1 MISMFGK
8 RDIVWKTPDITAD
21 GLKMFACIVM
31 LIRTIG
37 IVVIEKG
44 MIHLESYTQSSLNE
58 AMAQDPHLMT
68 LAGLGSIF
76 QLAGGLALP
85 IFAFLL
91 VEGVRNT
98 SDFKKY
104 FLAML
109 ATALLSEIPYDLA
122 MSGKILDFS
131 GQNGMFTMT
140 ICLILLKCL
149 ELTGSISGAAGKLVR
164 FLEILAAVLW
174 TSLFKSE
181 YGLCMVL
188 LTAVFY
194 VFYTKNVIKTILGGA
209 ISLMYVTGPLAFY
222 GLWCYNGERKNR
234 INKYLYYAV
243 YPVSLLVAFILAK
256 GLNAS
261 GVIG

>member
-1 MISMFGK
+1 MRGN
-8 RDIVWKTPDITAD
+8 RGIVWKTPDITAD

-31 LIRTIG
+31 FIRTIG

-58 AMAQDPHLMT
+58 AMAQDSRLMT
-68 LAGLGSIF
+68 LAGLGAVS
-76 QLAGGLALP
+76 QLAGGLAIP

-98 SDFKKY
+98 SDYKKY
-104 FLAML
+104 LLAML
-109 ATALLSEIPYDLA
+109 GTALLSELPYDLA

-222 GLWCYNGERKNR
+222 GLWCYNGKRKNR

-243 YPVSLLVAFILAK
+243 YPVSLLVVFILAK

>member
-1 MISMFGK
+1 MRGN
-8 RDIVWKTPDITAD
+8 RGIVWKTPDITAD

-31 LIRTIG
+31 FIRTIG

-58 AMAQDPHLMT
+58 AMAQDSRLMT
-68 LAGLGSIF
+68 LAGLGAVF
-76 QLAGGLALP
+76 QLAGGLAIP

-98 SDFKKY
+98 SDYKKY
-104 FLAML
+104 LLAML
-109 ATALLSEIPYDLA
+109 GTALLSELPYDLA

-243 YPVSLLVAFILAK
+243 YPISLLVAFILAK

>member
-1 MISMFGK
+1 MRGN
-8 RDIVWKTPDITAD
+8 RGIVWKTPDITAD

-31 LIRTIG
+31 FIRTIG

-58 AMAQDPHLMT
+58 AMAQDSRLMT
-68 LAGLGSIF
+68 LAGLGAVF
-76 QLAGGLALP
+76 QLAGGLAIP

-98 SDFKKY
+98 SDYKKY
-104 FLAML
+104 LLAML
-109 ATALLSEIPYDLA
+109 GTALLSELPYDLA

-256 GLNAS
+256 GPNAS

>member
-1 MISMFGK
+1 MRGN
-8 RDIVWKTPDITAD
+8 RGIVWKTPDITAD

-31 LIRTIG
+31 FIRTIG

-58 AMAQDPHLMT
+58 AMAQDSRLMT
-68 LAGLGSIF
+68 LAGLGAVF
-76 QLAGGLALP
+76 QLAGGLAIP

-98 SDFKKY
+98 SDYKKY
-104 FLAML
+104 LLAML
-109 ATALLSEIPYDLA
+109 GTALLSELPYDLA

-164 FLEILAAVLW
+164 FFEILAAVLW

-243 YPVSLLVAFILAK
+243 YPVSLLVAFLLAK

>member
-1 MISMFGK
+1 MRGN
-8 RDIVWKTPDITAD
+8 RGIVWKTPDITAD

-31 LIRTIG
+31 FIRTIG

-58 AMAQDPHLMT
+58 AMAQDSRLMT
-68 LAGLGSIF
+68 LAGLGAVF
-76 QLAGGLALP
+76 QLAGGLAIP

-98 SDFKKY
+98 SDYKKY
-104 FLAML
+104 LLAML
-109 ATALLSEIPYDLA
+109 GTALLSEFPYDLA

-243 YPVSLLVAFILAK
+243 YPVSLLVVFLLAK

>member
-1 MISMFGK
+1 MRGN
-8 RDIVWKTPDITAD
+8 RGIVWKTPDITAD

-31 LIRTIG
+31 FIRTIG

-58 AMAQDPHLMT
+58 AMAQDSRLMT
-68 LAGLGSIF
+68 LAGLGAVF
-76 QLAGGLALP
+76 QLAGGLAIP

-98 SDFKKY
+98 SDYKKY
-104 FLAML
+104 LLAML
-109 ATALLSEIPYDLA
+109 GTALLSELPYDLA

-243 YPVSLLVAFILAK
+243 YPVSLLLAFILAK

>member
-1 MISMFGK
+1 MRGN
-8 RDIVWKTPDITAD
+8 RGIVWKTPDITAD

-31 LIRTIG
+31 FIRTIG

-58 AMAQDPHLMT
+58 AMAQDSRLMT
-68 LAGLGSIF
+68 LAGLGAVF
-76 QLAGGLALP
+76 QLAGGLAIP

-98 SDFKKY
+98 SDYKKY
-104 FLAML
+104 LLAML
-109 ATALLSEIPYDLA
+109 GTALLSELPYDLA

>member
-1 MISMFGK
+1 MRGN
-8 RDIVWKTPDITAD
+8 RGIVWKTPDITAD

-31 LIRTIG
+31 FIRTIG

-58 AMAQDPHLMT
+58 AMAQNPHLMM
-68 LAGLGSIF
+68 LAGFGSVF
-76 QLAGGLALP
+76 QLAGGLAIP

-98 SDFKKY
+98 SDYKKY
-104 FLAML
+104 LLAML
-109 ATALLSEIPYDLA
+109 GTALLSELPYDLA

>member
-1 MISMFGK
+1 MRGN
-8 RDIVWKTPDITAD
+8 RGIVWKTPDITAD

-31 LIRTIG
+31 FIRTIG

-58 AMAQDPHLMT
+58 AMAQDSRLMT
-68 LAGLGSIF
+68 LAGLGAVF
-76 QLAGGLALP
+76 QLAGGLAIP

-98 SDFKKY
+98 SDYKKY
-104 FLAML
+104 LLAML
-109 ATALLSEIPYDLA
+109 GTALLSELPYDLA

-243 YPVSLLVAFILAK
+243 YPVSLLVAFLLAK

>member
-1 MISMFGK
+1 MRGN
-8 RDIVWKTPDITAD
+8 RGIVWKTPDITAD

-31 LIRTIG
+31 FIRTIG

-58 AMAQDPHLMT
+58 AMAQDSRLMT
-68 LAGLGSIF
+68 LAGLGAVS
-76 QLAGGLALP
+76 QLAGGLAIP

-98 SDFKKY
+98 SDYKKY
-104 FLAML
+104 LLAML
-109 ATALLSEIPYDLA
+109 GTALLSELPYDLA

-243 YPVSLLVAFILAK
+243 YPVSLLVVFLLAK

>member
-1 MISMFGK
+1 MRGN
-8 RDIVWKTPDITAD
+8 RGIVWKTPDITAD

-31 LIRTIG
+31 FIRTIG

-58 AMAQDPHLMT
+58 AMAQDSRLMT
-68 LAGLGSIF
+68 LAGLGAVS
-76 QLAGGLALP
+76 QLAGGLAIP

-98 SDFKKY
+98 SDYKKY
-104 FLAML
+104 LLAML
-109 ATALLSEIPYDLA
+109 GTALLSELPYDLA

-243 YPVSLLVAFILAK
+243 YPVSLLVVFILAK

>member
-1 MISMFGK
+1 MLGK
-8 RDIVWKTPDITAD
+8 RGVVWKTPDITAD

-58 AMAQDPHLMT
+58 AMAQDPHLMM
-68 LAGLGSIF
+68 LAGFGSVF

-98 SDFKKY
+98 SDYKKY
-104 FLAML
+104 LLAML
-109 ATALLSEIPYDLA
+109 GTAILSEIPYDLA
-122 MSGKILDFS
+122 MSGRLLDFS
-131 GQNGMFTMT
+131 AQNGMFTMT

-149 ELTGSISGAAGKLVR
+149 ELTETVGGAAGKLVR
-164 FLEILAAVLW
+164 LLEILAAVLW

-181 YGLCMVL
+181 YGSCMVL

-194 VFYTKNVIKTILGGA
+194 VFYSKNVMKTILGGA

-234 INKYLYYAV
+234 INKYIYYAV
-243 YPVSLLVAFILAK
+243 YPVSLLVMFILAK
-256 GLNAS
+256 GLNAA
-261 GVIG
+261 GVVG

>member
-1 MISMFGK
+1 MRGN
-8 RDIVWKTPDITAD
+8 RGIVWKTPDITAD

-31 LIRTIG
+31 FIRTIG

-58 AMAQDPHLMT
+58 AMAQDSRLMT
-68 LAGLGSIF
+68 LAGLGAVF
-76 QLAGGLALP
+76 QLAGGLAIP

-98 SDFKKY
+98 SDYKKY
-104 FLAML
+104 LLTML
-109 ATALLSEIPYDLA
+109 GTALLSELPYDLA

>member
-1 MISMFGK
+1 MRGN
-8 RDIVWKTPDITAD
+8 RGIVWKTPDITAD

-31 LIRTIG
+31 FIRTIC

-44 MIHLESYTQSSLNE
+44 MIHLESYTQSSLNA
-58 AMAQDPHLMT
+58 AMAQDSRLMT
-68 LAGLGSIF
+68 LAGLGAVF
-76 QLAGGLALP
+76 QLAGGLAIP

-98 SDFKKY
+98 SDYKKY
-104 FLAML
+104 LLAML
-109 ATALLSEIPYDLA
+109 GTALLSELPYDLA

-222 GLWCYNGERKNR
+222 GLWCYNGKRKNR

-243 YPVSLLVAFILAK
+243 YPVSLLVVFILVK

>member
-1 MISMFGK
+1 MRGN
-8 RDIVWKTPDITAD
+8 RGIVWKTPDITAD

-31 LIRTIG
+31 FIRTIG

-58 AMAQDPHLMT
+58 AMAQDSRLMT
-68 LAGLGSIF
+68 LAGLGAVS
-76 QLAGGLALP
+76 QLAGGLAIP

-98 SDFKKY
+98 SDYKKY
-104 FLAML
+104 LLAML
-109 ATALLSEIPYDLA
+109 GTALLSELPYDLA

-164 FLEILAAVLW
+164 FFEILAAVLW

-243 YPVSLLVAFILAK
+243 YPVSLLLAFILAK

>member
-1 MISMFGK
+1 MRGN
-8 RDIVWKTPDITAD
+8 RGIVWKTPDITAD

-31 LIRTIG
+31 FIRTIG

-58 AMAQDPHLMT
+58 AMAQDSRLMT
-68 LAGLGSIF
+68 LAGLGAVF
-76 QLAGGLALP
+76 QLAGGLAIP

-98 SDFKKY
+98 SDYKKY
-104 FLAML
+104 LLAML
-109 ATALLSEIPYDLA
+109 GTALLSELPYDLA

-243 YPVSLLVAFILAK
+243 YPVSLLVVFILAK

>member
-1 MISMFGK
+1 MRGN
-8 RDIVWKTPDITAD
+8 RGIVWKTPDITAD

-31 LIRTIG
+31 FIRTIG

-58 AMAQDPHLMT
+58 AMAQDSRLMT
-68 LAGLGSIF
+68 LAGLGAVF
-76 QLAGGLALP
+76 QLAGGLAIP

-98 SDFKKY
+98 SDYKKY
-104 FLAML
+104 LLTML
-109 ATALLSEIPYDLA
+109 GTALLSELPYDLA

-222 GLWCYNGERKNR
+222 GLWCYNGKRKNR

-243 YPVSLLVAFILAK
+243 YPVSLLVVFILAK

>member
-1 MISMFGK
+1 MRGN
-8 RDIVWKTPDITAD
+8 RGIVWKTPDITAD

-31 LIRTIG
+31 FIRTIG

-58 AMAQDPHLMT
+58 AMAQDSRLMT
-68 LAGLGSIF
+68 LAGLGAVF
-76 QLAGGLALP
+76 QLAGGLAIP

-98 SDFKKY
+98 SDYKKY
-104 FLAML
+104 LLAML
-109 ATALLSEIPYDLA
+109 AAALLSELPYDLA

-243 YPVSLLVAFILAK
+243 YPVSLLVAFLLAK

>member
-1 MISMFGK
+1 MRGN
-8 RDIVWKTPDITAD
+8 RGIVWKTPDITAD

-31 LIRTIG
+31 FIRTIG

-58 AMAQDPHLMT
+58 AMAQDSRLMT
-68 LAGLGSIF
+68 LAGLGAVF
-76 QLAGGLALP
+76 QLAGGLAIP
-85 IFAFLL
+85 IFAFLV

-98 SDFKKY
+98 SDYKKY
-104 FLAML
+104 LLAML
-109 ATALLSEIPYDLA
+109 GTALLSELPYDLA

-243 YPVSLLVAFILAK
+243 YPVSLLVAFLLAK

>member
-1 MISMFGK
+1 MTGK
-8 RDIVWKTPDITAD
+8 RGIVWKTPDITAD
-21 GLKMFACIVM
+21 GLKTFACIVM

-44 MIHLESYTQSSLNE
+44 MIHLENYTQNSLNE
-58 AMAQDPHLMT
+58 AMAQDSHLMT
-68 LAGLGSIF
+68 LAGLGSVF
-76 QLAGGLALP
+76 QLAGGLAIP

-98 SDFKKY
+98 SNYKNY
-104 FLAML
+104 LLAML
-109 ATALLSEIPYDLA
+109 VTALVSEIPYDLA
-122 MSGKILDFS
+122 ISGKVLDFS
-131 GQNGMFTMT
+131 SQNGMFTMV

-149 ELTGSISGAAGKLVR
+149 ELTARISGAAGKLAR
-164 FLEILAAVLW
+164 ILEILAAVLW
-174 TSLFKSE
+174 TSLLRSE

-194 VFYTKNVIKTILGGA
+194 VFYTKNVIKTILGGL

-222 GLWCYNGERKNR
+222 GLWCYNGERKDR
-234 INKYLYYAV
+234 IHKYVYYAV
-243 YPVSLLVAFILAK
+243 YPVSLLVLFILVK
-256 GLNAS
+256 VLGVT